1 MNVTINVTANA
12 TLNGK
17 NALITG
23 SSRGIGKA
31 IALRLARDGATV
43 IINYLPG
50 MEDAAR
56 STVAEIEAQGGKAI
70 SLMADVTNEEQV
82 AAMFQQIATQ
92 CGTLDILVN
101 NAGITRDQLI
111 IRMKTEDFQSV
122 LRVNLEGTF
131 LCSREAAK
139 IMIRQRSGRIISI
152 SSVNGVAGSPG
163 QANYA
168 ASKAGI
174 IGLTKSL
181 AKELGSRGITVN
193 AVAPGYIQTDMTAV
207 LPDKVKESIL
217 GMIPLQQLGK
227 PEDVANLVAFL
238 ASEDSRY
245 ITGQVI
251 HVDGGMVM

>member
-152 SSVNGVAGSPG
+152 SSVNGVAGSSG